1 MLQSTKQSLSDLIR
15 PNFNCC
21 LKVKRCGQDCD
32 GRKSTPVVFSIWV
45 SSECSCRSST
55 ILSAIWLWCTP
66 NTAVNKQERSSL
78 HFDILRIFVSRE
90 IPYDATEKVARR
102 QSNLPGYFGSGG
114 KKPSLCSSKSYQA
127 AFFDQMLS
135 SGHLQ
140 RSLLVSSDHAFGF
153 PSLLQLSSLFLPDRV
168 KKN

>member
-1 MLQSTKQSLSDLIR
+1 MVKTVTAGKAHQSYSQSGCPRSVLAGARLSFQRFGFGAPLIRQSTSKKD
-15 PNFNCC
+15 
-21 LKVKRCGQDCD
+21 
-32 GRKSTPVVFSIWV
+32 PVCI
-45 SSECSCRSST
+45 
-55 ILSAIWLWCTP
+55 
-66 NTAVNKQERSSL
+66 
-78 HFDILRIFVSRE
+78 FDILRIFVSRE

-135 SGHLQ
+135 SGQMQ

-153 PSLLQLSSLFLPDRV
+153 PSLLQLSSLFLPDRER
-168 KKN
+168 KN